1 MLCKMATIKS
11 NSLFHFTPKEE
22 YLLDILENG
31 FWPRYC
37 SEDIEWLIPKDLK
50 NELEKQEEDNLC
62 ISFIKDLIKN
72 NISSIAYPMSCFC
85 DIPLSK
91 ITAHTDFYGGFGL
104 GMTKEWG
111 IRKGLNP
118 IFYLSDNSII
128 PNLIQSFLLKTVPID
143 LWKSIQSEKTN
154 QNTIIQL
161 MKFLKPLSGKM
172 KVNGEEVTKNFDEE
186 CEWRYAP
193 ASYEN
198 NSFQNF
204 LLYFLANNNEELQ
217 NQNLITKKDASL
229 KFEPSDIKYIF
240 VPEDSN
246 IPTIIN
252 KINTIFTDCPDDE
265 RLLLLSKV
273 ISLETIRKDF

>member
-1 MLCKMATIKS
+1 MATIKS

-31 FWPRYC
+31 FWSRYC
-37 SEDIEWLIPKDLK
+37 SEDIEWLIPKDFK
-50 NELEKQEEDNLC
+50 NELEKQEEDNSL
-62 ISFIKDLIKN
+62 KTLIKELIKS

-111 IRKGLNP
+111 IRKRLNP

-128 PNLIQSFLLKTVPID
+128 PNLIQSFLLKTAPID
-143 LWKSIQSEKTN
+143 FWKSIQSEKTN
-154 QNTIIQL
+154 QNTIVQL
-161 MKFLKPLSGKM
+161 MKFLKPLRGKM
-172 KVNGEEVTKNFDEE
+172 KVNGKEVTKNFDEE

-193 ASYEN
+193 ASDEN
-198 NSFQNF
+198 NLFPNF
-204 LLYFLANNNEELQ
+204 LPNFLANNNEELQ
-217 NQNLITKKDASL
+217 DSNIVTKKVASL
-229 KFEPSDIKYIF
+229 NFEPSDIKYIF

-252 KINTIFTDCPDDE
+252 KINTIFTNYPEHE

-273 ISLETIRKDF
+273 ISLDTIRKDF

>member
-1 MLCKMATIKS
+1 
-11 NSLFHFTPKEE
+11 
-22 YLLDILENG
+22 
-31 FWPRYC
+31 
-37 SEDIEWLIPKDLK
+37 
-50 NELEKQEEDNLC
+50 
-62 ISFIKDLIKN
+62 
-72 NISSIAYPMSCFC
+72 
-85 DIPLSK
+85 
-91 ITAHTDFYGGFGL
+91 
-104 GMTKEWG
+104 
-111 IRKGLNP
+111 
-118 IFYLSDNSII
+118 
-128 PNLIQSFLLKTVPID
+128 
-143 LWKSIQSEKTN
+143 
-154 QNTIIQL
+154 
-161 MKFLKPLSGKM
+161 M

-193 ASYEN
+193 ASDKN

-204 LLYFLANNNEELQ
+204 LLNFLANNNEELQ

-265 RLLLLSKV
+265 RLLLLSRV

>member
-1 MLCKMATIKS
+1 MATIKS

-37 SEDIEWLIPKDLK
+37 SEDIEWLIPKDFK
-50 NELEKQEEDNLC
+50 NELEKQEEDNFWETLT
-62 ISFIKDLIKN
+62 KELIKY

-111 IRKGLNP
+111 IRKRLNP

-128 PNLIQSFLLKTVPID
+128 PNLIQSFLLKTAPID
-143 LWKSIQSEKTN
+143 FWKSIQSEKTN

-161 MKFLKPLSGKM
+161 MKFLKPLRGKM
-172 KVNGEEVTKNFDEE
+172 KVNGKEVTKNFDEE

-193 ASYEN
+193 ASDEN
-198 NSFQNF
+198 NLFPNF
-204 LLYFLANNNEELQ
+204 LPNFLANNNEELQ
-217 NQNLITKKDASL
+217 DSNIVTKKVASL
-229 KFEPSDIKYIF
+229 NFEPSDIKYIF

-252 KINTIFTDCPDDE
+252 KINTIFTNHPEHE

-273 ISLETIRKDF
+273 ISLDTIRKDF

>member
-1 MLCKMATIKS
+1 MATIKS

-31 FWPRYC
+31 FWPRFC
-37 SEDIEWLIPKDLK
+37 SEDIEWLIPKDFK
-50 NELEKQEEDNLC
+50 NELEKQEENNLLET
-62 ISFIKDLIKN
+62 LIKQLIKY

-111 IRKGLNP
+111 IRKRLNP

-128 PNLIQSFLLKTVPID
+128 PNLIQSFLLKTAPID
-143 LWKSIQSEKTN
+143 FWKSIQSEKTN
-154 QNTIIQL
+154 QNTIVQL
-161 MKFLKPLSGKM
+161 MKFLKPLRGKM
-172 KVNGEEVTKNFDEE
+172 KVNGKEVTKNFDEE

-193 ASYEN
+193 ASDEN
-198 NSFQNF
+198 NLFPNF
-204 LLYFLANNNEELQ
+204 LPNFLANNNEELQ
-217 NQNLITKKDASL
+217 DSNIVTKKVASL
-229 KFEPSDIKYIF
+229 NFEPSDIKYIF

-252 KINTIFTDCPDDE
+252 KINTIFTNYPEHE

-273 ISLETIRKDF
+273 ISLDTIRKDF

>member
-1 MLCKMATIKS
+1 MATIKS

-31 FWPRYC
+31 FWPRFC
-37 SEDIEWLIPKDLK
+37 SEDIEWLIPKDFK
-50 NELEKQEEDNLC
+50 NELEKQEENNL
-62 ISFIKDLIKN
+62 FETLIKQLIKY

-91 ITAHTDFYGGFGL
+91 ITAHTDFYGSFGL

-128 PNLIQSFLLKTVPID
+128 PNLIRNFILKNIPVDAIRLLISKELSP
-143 LWKSIQSEKTN
+143 
-154 QNTIIQL
+154 NTTLQL
-161 MKFLKPLSGKM
+161 MKFLKPLRGKM
-172 KVNGEEVTKNFDEE
+172 KVNGKEVTKNFDEE

-193 ASYEN
+193 TSDEN
-198 NSFQNF
+198 SPFQNF
-204 LLYFLANNNEELQ
+204 LPNILSGNNEELQ
-217 NQNLITKKDASL
+217 NSNAITKKFASL

-240 VPEDSN
+240 VPENSY
-246 IPTIIN
+246 IPIIIN
-252 KINTIFTDCPDDE
+252 KINNIFKDYPENE
-265 RLLLLSKV
+265 RLILLSKV
-273 ISLETIRKDF
+273 ISLDTIRQDF

>member
-1 MLCKMATIKS
+1 MATIKS

-37 SEDIEWLIPKDLK
+37 FEDIEWLIPKDLK
-50 NELEKQEEDNLC
+50 NELEKQEEDNSL
-62 ISFIKDLIKN
+62 KTLIKELIKS

-111 IRKGLNP
+111 IRKRLNP

-128 PNLIQSFLLKTVPID
+128 PNLIQSFLLKTAPID
-143 LWKSIQSEKTN
+143 FWKSIQSEKTN
-154 QNTIIQL
+154 QNTIVQL
-161 MKFLKPLSGKM
+161 MKFLKPLRGKM
-172 KVNGEEVTKNFDEE
+172 KVNGKEVTKNFDEE

-193 ASYEN
+193 ASDEN
-198 NSFQNF
+198 NLFPNF
-204 LLYFLANNNEELQ
+204 LLNFLANNEELQ
-217 NQNLITKKDASL
+217 DSNIVTKKVASL
-229 KFEPSDIKYIF
+229 NFEPSDIKYIF

-252 KINTIFTDCPDDE
+252 KINPIFMDHPEHE

-273 ISLETIRKDF
+273 ISLDTIRKDF

>member
-1 MLCKMATIKS
+1 MATIKS

-37 SEDIEWLIPKDLK
+37 SEDIEWLIPKDFK
-50 NELEKQEEDNLC
+50 NELERQEKDNFWETLT
-62 ISFIKDLIKN
+62 KELIKY

-111 IRKGLNP
+111 IRKRLNP

-128 PNLIQSFLLKTVPID
+128 PNLIQSFLLKTAPID
-143 LWKSIQSEKTN
+143 FWKSIQSEKTN
-154 QNTIIQL
+154 QNTIVQL
-161 MKFLKPLSGKM
+161 MKFLKPLRGKM
-172 KVNGEEVTKNFDEE
+172 KVNGKEVTKNFDEE

-193 ASYEN
+193 ASDEN
-198 NSFQNF
+198 NLFPNF
-204 LLYFLANNNEELQ
+204 LPNFLANNNEELQ
-217 NQNLITKKDASL
+217 DSNIVTKKVASL
-229 KFEPSDIKYIF
+229 NFEPSDIKYIF

-252 KINTIFTDCPDDE
+252 KINTIFTNYPEHE

-273 ISLETIRKDF
+273 ISLDTIRKDF

>member
-1 MLCKMATIKS
+1 MATIKS
-11 NSLFHFTPKEE
+11 NSLFHFTPEEE

-50 NELEKQEEDNLC
+50 NELEKQEEDDLF
-62 ISFIKDLIKN
+62 ISFIKNLIKN

-143 LWKSIQSEKTN
+143 FWKSIQSEKTN

-172 KVNGEEVTKNFDEE
+172 KVNGKEVTKNFDEE

-193 ASYEN
+193 ASDEN
-198 NSFQNF
+198 NLFPNF
-204 LLYFLANNNEELQ
+204 LPNFLANNNEELQ
-217 NQNLITKKDASL
+217 DSNIVTKKVASL
-229 KFEPSDIKYIF
+229 NFEPSDIKYIF

-252 KINTIFTDCPDDE
+252 KINTIFTNYPEHE

-273 ISLETIRKDF
+273 ISLDTIRKDF

>member
-1 MLCKMATIKS
+1 MATIKS

-37 SEDIEWLIPKDLK
+37 SEDIEWLIPKDFK
-50 NELEKQEEDNLC
+50 NELEKQEEDNLF
-62 ISFIKDLIKN
+62 ISFIKNLIKN

-143 LWKSIQSEKTN
+143 FWKSIQSEKTN

-172 KVNGEEVTKNFDEE
+172 KVNGKEVTKNFDEE

-193 ASYEN
+193 ASDEN
-198 NSFQNF
+198 NLFPNF
-204 LLYFLANNNEELQ
+204 LPNFLANNNEELQ
-217 NQNLITKKDASL
+217 DSNIVTKKVASL
-229 KFEPSDIKYIF
+229 NFEPSDIKYIF

-252 KINTIFTDCPDDE
+252 KINTIFTNYPEHE

-273 ISLETIRKDF
+273 ISLDTIRKDF

>member
-1 MLCKMATIKS
+1 MATIKS

-37 SEDIEWLIPKDLK
+37 SEDIEWLIPKDFK
-50 NELEKQEEDNLC
+50 NKLEKQEEDNSL
-62 ISFIKDLIKN
+62 KTLIKELIKS

-111 IRKGLNP
+111 IRKRLNP

-128 PNLIQSFLLKTVPID
+128 PNLIQSFLLKTAPID
-143 LWKSIQSEKTN
+143 FWKSIQSEKTN
-154 QNTIIQL
+154 QNTIVQL
-161 MKFLKPLSGKM
+161 MKFLKPLRGKM
-172 KVNGEEVTKNFDEE
+172 KVNGKEVTKNFDEE

-193 ASYEN
+193 ASDEN
-198 NSFQNF
+198 NLFPNF
-204 LLYFLANNNEELQ
+204 LPNFLANNNEELQ
-217 NQNLITKKDASL
+217 DSNIVTKKVASL
-229 KFEPSDIKYIF
+229 NFEPSDIKYIF

-252 KINTIFTDCPDDE
+252 KINTIFTNYPEHE

-273 ISLETIRKDF
+273 ISLDTIRKDF

>member
-1 MLCKMATIKS
+1 MATIKS
-11 NSLFHFTPKEE
+11 NSLFHFTHKEE

-37 SEDIEWLIPKDLK
+37 FEDIEWLIPKDLK
-50 NELEKQEEDNLC
+50 NELEKQEEGPILE
-62 ISFIKDLIKN
+62 FIKYLIKR

-128 PNLIQSFLLKTVPID
+128 PNLIQSFLLKTAPID
-143 LWKSIQSEKTN
+143 FWKSIQSTN

-161 MKFLKPLSGKM
+161 RKFLKPLSGKM

-193 ASYEN
+193 ASDEN
-198 NSFQNF
+198 NLFPNF
-204 LLYFLANNNEELQ
+204 LPNFLANNNEELQ
-217 NQNLITKKDASL
+217 DSNIVTKKVASL
-229 KFEPSDIKYIF
+229 NFEPSDIKYIF

-252 KINTIFTDCPDDE
+252 KINTIFTNYPEHE

-273 ISLETIRKDF
+273 ISLDTIRKDF

>member
-1 MLCKMATIKS
+1 MAIIKS

-50 NELEKQEEDNLC
+50 NELEKQEEDNLF

-111 IRKGLNP
+111 IRKRLNP

-128 PNLIQSFLLKTVPID
+128 PNLIQSFLLKTAPID
-143 LWKSIQSEKTN
+143 FWKSIQSEKTN

-161 MKFLKPLSGKM
+161 MKFLKPLRGKM
-172 KVNGEEVTKNFDEE
+172 KVNGKEVTKNFDEE

-193 ASYEN
+193 ASDEN
-198 NSFQNF
+198 NLFPNF
-204 LLYFLANNNEELQ
+204 LPNFLANNNEELQ
-217 NQNLITKKDASL
+217 DSNIVTKKVASL
-229 KFEPSDIKYIF
+229 NFEPSDIKYIF

-252 KINTIFTDCPDDE
+252 KINTIFTNYPEHE

-273 ISLETIRKDF
+273 ISLDTIRKDF

>member
-1 MLCKMATIKS
+1 MATIKS

-22 YLLDILENG
+22 YLLDILEND

-37 SEDIEWLIPKDLK
+37 FEDIEWLIPKDLK
-50 NELEKQEEDNLC
+50 NELEKQEEDNFLETP
-62 ISFIKDLIKN
+62 IKQLIKD

-91 ITAHTDFYGGFGL
+91 ITAHTDFYGSFGL

-128 PNLIQSFLLKTVPID
+128 PNLIRNFILKNIPVDAISLLISRELSP
-143 LWKSIQSEKTN
+143 
-154 QNTIIQL
+154 NTTLQL
-161 MKFLKPLSGKM
+161 MKFLKPLRGKM
-172 KVNGEEVTKNFDEE
+172 KVNGKEVTKNFDEE

-193 ASYEN
+193 ASDEN
-198 NSFQNF
+198 NLFPNF
-204 LLYFLANNNEELQ
+204 LPNFLANNNEELQ
-217 NQNLITKKDASL
+217 DSNIVTKKVASL
-229 KFEPSDIKYIF
+229 NFEPSDIKYIF

-252 KINTIFTDCPDDE
+252 KINTIFTNYPEHE

-273 ISLETIRKDF
+273 ISLDTIRKDF

>member
-1 MLCKMATIKS
+1 MATIKS

-50 NELEKQEEDNLC
+50 NELEKQEEENLF
-62 ISFIKDLIKN
+62 ISFIKALIKD

-143 LWKSIQSEKTN
+143 FWKSIQSEKTN

-172 KVNGEEVTKNFDEE
+172 KVNGTEVTKNFDEE
-186 CEWRYAP
+186 CEWRYVP

-204 LLYFLANNNEELQ
+204 LLNFLANNNEELQ
-217 NQNLITKKDASL
+217 NQNLSTKEVASL

-246 IPTIIN
+246 IPTIID

-265 RLLLLSKV
+265 RLLLLSRV

>member
-1 MLCKMATIKS
+1 MATIKS

-37 SEDIEWLIPKDLK
+37 FEDIEWLIPKDLK
-50 NELEKQEEDNLC
+50 NELEKQEEDNFLETLT
-62 ISFIKDLIKN
+62 KELIKS

-91 ITAHTDFYGGFGL
+91 ITAHTDFYGSFGL

-111 IRKGLNP
+111 IRKRLNP

-128 PNLIQSFLLKTVPID
+128 PNLIQSFLLKTAPID
-143 LWKSIQSEKTN
+143 FWKSIQSEKTN
-154 QNTIIQL
+154 QNTIVQL
-161 MKFLKPLSGKM
+161 MKFLKPLRGKM
-172 KVNGEEVTKNFDEE
+172 KVNGKEVTKNFDEE

-193 ASYEN
+193 ASDEN
-198 NSFQNF
+198 NLFPNF
-204 LLYFLANNNEELQ
+204 LLNFLANNEELQ
-217 NQNLITKKDASL
+217 DSNIVTKKVASL
-229 KFEPSDIKYIF
+229 KFKPSDIKYIF
-240 VPEDSN
+240 VPKDSN

-252 KINTIFTDCPDDE
+252 KINTIFTNYPEHE

-273 ISLETIRKDF
+273 ISLDTIRKDF

>member
-1 MLCKMATIKS
+1 MATIKS

-50 NELEKQEEDNLC
+50 NELEKQEEENLF
-62 ISFIKDLIKN
+62 ISFIKALIKD

-143 LWKSIQSEKTN
+143 FWKSIQSEKTN

-161 MKFLKPLSGKM
+161 MKFLKPLNGKM
-172 KVNGEEVTKNFDEE
+172 KVNGTEVTKNFDEE
-186 CEWRYAP
+186 CEWRYVP

-204 LLYFLANNNEELQ
+204 LLNFLANNNEELQ
-217 NQNLITKKDASL
+217 NQNLSTKEVASL

-246 IPTIIN
+246 IPTIID

-265 RLLLLSKV
+265 RLLLLSRV

>member
-1 MLCKMATIKS
+1 MATIKS

-50 NELEKQEEDNLC
+50 NELEKQEEDNLF

-91 ITAHTDFYGGFGL
+91 ITAHTEFFGGCGL

-143 LWKSIQSEKTN
+143 FWKSIQSEKTN

-172 KVNGEEVTKNFDEE
+172 KVNGKEVTKNFDEE
-186 CEWRYAP
+186 CEWRYVP

-204 LLYFLANNNEELQ
+204 LLNFLANNNEELQ
-217 NQNLITKKDASL
+217 NQNLSTKEVASL

-265 RLLLLSKV
+265 RLLLLSRV

>member
-1 MLCKMATIKS
+1 MATIKS

-50 NELEKQEEDNLC
+50 NELEKQEEDNLF
-62 ISFIKDLIKN
+62 ISFIKNLIKN

-143 LWKSIQSEKTN
+143 FWKSIQSEKTN

-198 NSFQNF
+198 NRFPNF
-204 LLYFLANNNEELQ
+204 LLNVLANNEKLQ
-217 NQNLITKKDASL
+217 DSNIVTKKFASL
-229 KFEPSDIKYIF
+229 NFEPSDIKYIF
-240 VPEDSN
+240 VPKDSN

-252 KINTIFTDCPDDE
+252 KINTIFTDYPDDE
-265 RLLLLSKV
+265 RLLLLSRV

>member
-1 MLCKMATIKS
+1 MGTIKS
-11 NSLFHFTPKEE
+11 NSLFHFTLKEE

-37 SEDIEWLIPKDLK
+37 FEDIEWLIPKDLK
-50 NELEKQEEDNLC
+50 NELKKQEEDNFWETLT
-62 ISFIKDLIKN
+62 KKLIKY

-91 ITAHTDFYGGFGL
+91 ITAHTDLYGSFGL

-128 PNLIQSFLLKTVPID
+128 PNLIRNFILKNIPADAINLLF
-143 LWKSIQSEKTN
+143 SSELSP
-154 QNTIIQL
+154 NTTLQL
-161 MKFLKPLSGKM
+161 MKFLKPLRGRMKANGK
-172 KVNGEEVTKNFDEE
+172 EVTKNFDEE

-193 ASYEN
+193 ASDEN
-198 NSFQNF
+198 NRFPNF
-204 LLYFLANNNEELQ
+204 LLNILSGSNEELL
-217 NQNLITKKDASL
+217 NSNAITKKLASL

-240 VPEDSN
+240 VPEDSH
-246 IPTIIN
+246 IPVIIN
-252 KINTIFTDCPDDE
+252 KINEIFKDYPADE
-265 RLLLLSKV
+265 RLILLSKV
-273 ISLETIRKDF
+273 ISLDTIKKDF

>member
-1 MLCKMATIKS
+1 MATIKS

-37 SEDIEWLIPKDLK
+37 SEDIEWLIPKNFK
-50 NELEKQEEDNLC
+50 NELEKQEEDNFWETLT
-62 ISFIKDLIKN
+62 KELIKY

-111 IRKGLNP
+111 IRKRLNP

-128 PNLIQSFLLKTVPID
+128 PNLIQSFLLKTAPID
-143 LWKSIQSEKTN
+143 FWKSIQSEKTN

-161 MKFLKPLSGKM
+161 MKFLKSLRGKM
-172 KVNGEEVTKNFDEE
+172 KVNGKEVTKNFDEE

-193 ASYEN
+193 ASDEN
-198 NSFQNF
+198 NLFPNF
-204 LLYFLANNNEELQ
+204 LPNFLANNNEELQ
-217 NQNLITKKDASL
+217 DSNIVTKKVASL
-229 KFEPSDIKYIF
+229 NFEPSDIKYIF

-252 KINTIFTDCPDDE
+252 KINTIFTNYPEHE

-273 ISLETIRKDF
+273 ISLDTIRKDF

>member
-1 MLCKMATIKS
+1 MATIKS

-37 SEDIEWLIPKDLK
+37 SEDIEWLIPKDFK
-50 NELEKQEEDNLC
+50 NELEKQEEDNFWETLT
-62 ISFIKDLIKN
+62 KELIKY

-111 IRKGLNP
+111 IRKRLNP

-128 PNLIQSFLLKTVPID
+128 PNLIQSFLLKTAPID
-143 LWKSIQSEKTN
+143 FWKSIQSEKTN

-161 MKFLKPLSGKM
+161 MKFLKPLRGKM
-172 KVNGEEVTKNFDEE
+172 KVNGKEVTKNFDEE

-193 ASYEN
+193 ASDEN
-198 NSFQNF
+198 NLFPNF
-204 LLYFLANNNEELQ
+204 LPNFLANNNEELQ
-217 NQNLITKKDASL
+217 DSNIVTNTVASL
-229 KFEPSDIKYIF
+229 NFEPSDIKYIF

-252 KINTIFTDCPDDE
+252 KINTIFTNYPEHE

-273 ISLETIRKDF
+273 ISLDTIRKDF

>member
-1 MLCKMATIKS
+1 MATIKS

-37 SEDIEWLIPKDLK
+37 SEDIEWLIPKDFK
-50 NELEKQEEDNLC
+50 NELEKQEEDNLF
-62 ISFIKDLIKN
+62 ISFIKNLIKN

-104 GMTKEWG
+104 EMTKEWG

-143 LWKSIQSEKTN
+143 FWKSIQSEKTN

-172 KVNGEEVTKNFDEE
+172 KVNGKEVTKNFDEE

-193 ASYEN
+193 ASDEN
-198 NSFQNF
+198 NLFPNF
-204 LLYFLANNNEELQ
+204 LPNFLANNNEELQ
-217 NQNLITKKDASL
+217 DSNIVTKKVASL
-229 KFEPSDIKYIF
+229 NFEPSDIKYIF

-252 KINTIFTDCPDDE
+252 KINTIFTNYPEHE

-273 ISLETIRKDF
+273 ISLDTIRKDF

>member
-1 MLCKMATIKS
+1 MATIKS

-37 SEDIEWLIPKDLK
+37 SEDIEWLIPKDFK
-50 NELEKQEEDNLC
+50 NELERQGKDNFWETLT
-62 ISFIKDLIKN
+62 KELIKY

-111 IRKGLNP
+111 IRKRLNP

-128 PNLIQSFLLKTVPID
+128 PNLIQSFLLKTAPID
-143 LWKSIQSEKTN
+143 FWKSIQSEKTN
-154 QNTIIQL
+154 QNTIVQL
-161 MKFLKPLSGKM
+161 MKFLKPLKGKM
-172 KVNGEEVTKNFDEE
+172 KVNGKEVTKNFDEE

-193 ASYEN
+193 ASDEN
-198 NSFQNF
+198 NLFPNF
-204 LLYFLANNNEELQ
+204 LPNFLANNEELQ
-217 NQNLITKKDASL
+217 DSNIVTKKVASL

-252 KINTIFTDCPDDE
+252 KINTIFTDQPEHE

-273 ISLETIRKDF
+273 ISLDTIRKDF

>member
-1 MLCKMATIKS
+1 MATIKS
-11 NSLFHFTPKEE
+11 NSLFHFTHKEE

-37 SEDIEWLIPKDLK
+37 FEDIEWLIPKDLK
-50 NELEKQEEDNLC
+50 NELETQEEGPILE
-62 ISFIKDLIKN
+62 LIKYLIKL

-128 PNLIQSFLLKTVPID
+128 PNLIQSFLLKTAPID
-143 LWKSIQSEKTN
+143 FWKSIQSTN

-172 KVNGEEVTKNFDEE
+172 KVNGKEVTKNFDEE

-193 ASYEN
+193 ASDEN
-198 NSFQNF
+198 NSFRNF
-204 LLYFLANNNEELQ
+204 LLNFLANNNEELQ
-217 NQNLITKKDASL
+217 NQNLITKRDASL
-229 KFEPSDIKYIF
+229 KFEPLDIKYIF

-252 KINTIFTDCPDDE
+252 KINTIFKDCPDDE
-265 RLLLLSKV
+265 RLLLLSRV

>member
-1 MLCKMATIKS
+1 MATIKS

-37 SEDIEWLIPKDLK
+37 SEDIEWLIPKDFK
-50 NELEKQEEDNLC
+50 NELEKQEEDNFWETLT
-62 ISFIKDLIKN
+62 KELIKS

-111 IRKGLNP
+111 IRKRLNP

-128 PNLIQSFLLKTVPID
+128 PNLIQSFLLKTAPID
-143 LWKSIQSEKTN
+143 FWKSIQSEKTN

-161 MKFLKPLSGKM
+161 MKFLKPLRGKM
-172 KVNGEEVTKNFDEE
+172 KVNGKEVTKNFDEE

-193 ASYEN
+193 ASDEN
-198 NSFQNF
+198 NLFPNF
-204 LLYFLANNNEELQ
+204 LPNFLANNNEELQ
-217 NQNLITKKDASL
+217 DSNIVTKKVASL
-229 KFEPSDIKYIF
+229 NFEPSDIKYIF

-252 KINTIFTDCPDDE
+252 KINTIFTNYPEHE

-273 ISLETIRKDF
+273 ISLDTIRKDF

>member
-1 MLCKMATIKS
+1 MATIKS

-31 FWPRYC
+31 FWPRFC
-37 SEDIEWLIPKDLK
+37 SEDIEWLIPKDFK
-50 NELEKQEEDNLC
+50 NELEKQEEDNFWETLT
-62 ISFIKDLIKN
+62 KELIKS

-111 IRKGLNP
+111 IRKRLNP

-128 PNLIQSFLLKTVPID
+128 PNLIQSFLLKTAPID
-143 LWKSIQSEKTN
+143 FWKSIQSEKTN

-161 MKFLKPLSGKM
+161 MKFLKPLRGKM
-172 KVNGEEVTKNFDEE
+172 KVNGKEVTKNFDEE

-193 ASYEN
+193 ASDEN
-198 NSFQNF
+198 NLFPNF
-204 LLYFLANNNEELQ
+204 LPNFLANNNEELQ
-217 NQNLITKKDASL
+217 DSNIVTKKVASL
-229 KFEPSDIKYIF
+229 NFEPSDIKYIF

-252 KINTIFTDCPDDE
+252 KINTIFTNYPEHE

-273 ISLETIRKDF
+273 ISLDTIRKDF

>member
-1 MLCKMATIKS
+1 MATIKS

-50 NELEKQEEDNLC
+50 NELEKQEEDNLF

-143 LWKSIQSEKTN
+143 FWKSIQSEKTN

-172 KVNGEEVTKNFDEE
+172 KVNGKEVTKNFDEE
-186 CEWRYAP
+186 CEWRYVP

-204 LLYFLANNNEELQ
+204 LLNFLANNNEELQ
-217 NQNLITKKDASL
+217 NQNLSTKEVASL
-229 KFEPSDIKYIF
+229 KFELSDIKYIF

-265 RLLLLSKV
+265 RLLLLSRV

>member
-1 MLCKMATIKS
+1 MATIKS

-37 SEDIEWLIPKDLK
+37 SEDIEWLIPKDFK
-50 NELEKQEEDNLC
+50 NELEKQEEDNSL
-62 ISFIKDLIKN
+62 KTLIKELIKS

-111 IRKGLNP
+111 IRKRLNP

-128 PNLIQSFLLKTVPID
+128 PNLIQSFLLKTAPID
-143 LWKSIQSEKTN
+143 FWKSIQSEKTN
-154 QNTIIQL
+154 QNTIVQL
-161 MKFLKPLSGKM
+161 MKFLKPLRGKM
-172 KVNGEEVTKNFDEE
+172 KVNGKEVTKNFDEE

-193 ASYEN
+193 ASDEN
-198 NSFQNF
+198 NLFPNF
-204 LLYFLANNNEELQ
+204 LPNFLANNNEELQ
-217 NQNLITKKDASL
+217 DSNIVTKKVASL
-229 KFEPSDIKYIF
+229 NFEPSDIKYIF

-252 KINTIFTDCPDDE
+252 KINTIFTNYPEHE

-273 ISLETIRKDF
+273 ISLDTIRKDF

>member
-1 MLCKMATIKS
+1 MATIKS

-37 SEDIEWLIPKDLK
+37 SEDIEWLIPKDFK
-50 NELEKQEEDNLC
+50 NELEKQEEDNSL
-62 ISFIKDLIKN
+62 KTLIKELIKS

-111 IRKGLNP
+111 IRKRLNP

-128 PNLIQSFLLKTVPID
+128 PNLIQSFLLKTAPID
-143 LWKSIQSEKTN
+143 FWKSIQSEKTT
-154 QNTIIQL
+154 QNTIVQL
-161 MKFLKPLSGKM
+161 MKFLKPLRGKM
-172 KVNGEEVTKNFDEE
+172 KVNGKEVTKNFDEE

-193 ASYEN
+193 ASDEN
-198 NSFQNF
+198 NLFPNF
-204 LLYFLANNNEELQ
+204 LPNFLANNNEELQ
-217 NQNLITKKDASL
+217 DSNIVTKKVASL
-229 KFEPSDIKYIF
+229 NFEPSDIKYIF

-252 KINTIFTDCPDDE
+252 KINTIFTNYPEHE

-273 ISLETIRKDF
+273 ISLDTIRKDF

>member
-1 MLCKMATIKS
+1 MATIKS

-37 SEDIEWLIPKDLK
+37 SEDSDWLIPKDFK
-50 NELEKQEEDNLC
+50 NELEKQEEDNLF
-62 ISFIKDLIKN
+62 ISFIKNLIKN

-143 LWKSIQSEKTN
+143 FWKSIQSEKTN

-172 KVNGEEVTKNFDEE
+172 KVNGKEVTKNFDEE

-193 ASYEN
+193 ASDEN
-198 NSFQNF
+198 NLFPNF
-204 LLYFLANNNEELQ
+204 LPNFLANNNEELQ
-217 NQNLITKKDASL
+217 DSNIVTKKVASL
-229 KFEPSDIKYIF
+229 NFEPSDIKYIF

-252 KINTIFTDCPDDE
+252 KINTIFTNYPEHE

-273 ISLETIRKDF
+273 ISLDTIRKDF

>member
-1 MLCKMATIKS
+1 MATIKS

-37 SEDIEWLIPKDLK
+37 SEDIEWLIPKDFK
-50 NELEKQEEDNLC
+50 NELEKQEEDNFWETLT
-62 ISFIKDLIKN
+62 KELIKY

-111 IRKGLNP
+111 IRKRLNP

-128 PNLIQSFLLKTVPID
+128 PNLIQSFLLKTAPID
-143 LWKSIQSEKTN
+143 FWKSIQSEKTN

-161 MKFLKPLSGKM
+161 MKFLKPLRGKM
-172 KVNGEEVTKNFDEE
+172 KVNGKEVTKNFDEE

-193 ASYEN
+193 ASDEN
-198 NSFQNF
+198 NLFPNF
-204 LLYFLANNNEELQ
+204 LPNFLANNNEELQ
-217 NQNLITKKDASL
+217 DSNIVTKKVASL
-229 KFEPSDIKYIF
+229 NFEPSDIKYIF
-240 VPEDSN
+240 VPENSN

-252 KINTIFTDCPDDE
+252 KINTIFTNYPEHE

-273 ISLETIRKDF
+273 ISLDTIRKDF